1 MHPKPFPKVFPPEF
15 PLELQN
21 VILTLLRDLCVQH
34 FPLAQQPTNNGR
46 PLLLHT
52 HPCDTLVLRTYGAT
66 LSLSKSTQS
75 LIAIPLGG
83 LGEFGMN
90 MMALRLGDDIIVIDA
105 GMMFPESEL
114 LGVDLVIPDTTYLK
128 QNRANVR
135 AIVLTHGH
143 EDHIGALPY
152 ILRDLNVPVYGT
164 RFTLALVKKRL
175 AEANLL
181 DSTTLREVM
190 PGRLIEIGPYEIEF
204 IPVTHSTI
212 DCVAL
217 AVRTPLGV
225 IIHTGDFKIDQTPVG
240 GAPFD
245 LHSFAR
251 YGNEGVLAL
260 FSDSTN
266 VERPGFTPSERAIVP
281 RIEELCRSAPRRV
294 ILSCFASSI
303 HRIQQ
308 VIDIASRVGRKIAFV
323 GRSMVDNVEIAHDL
337 EYLRIPDGMVVRPQ
351 DIRTFD
357 PRRIIILAS
366 GSQAEPMSSLSRI
379 AVDNHR
385 FVSVDESDTVILS
398 ARIIPGNEKAIF
410 RMLDH
415 MFRRRALVYYDN
427 NAGTIH
433 VSGHASQEE
442 QKLVLQ
448 LVKPKYFI
456 PVHGEYRHLFRHA
469 ALAHQ
474 LGCVSSEILLLEN
487 GQTIEFTEDG
497 ARRRDPVTSGR
508 VLVDSGSLEEIEEV
522 VIRDRKHLSEDGVVV
537 PIIAIDKRTGRM
549 ETVPEIVTRGM
560 FSDNGTELMA
570 GARDVILKTVEQSN
584 AEEKGDWSVI
594 KEKIRVD
601 LKRYINKHTSKRP
614 LILPVILEV

>member
-1 MHPKPFPKVFPPEF
+1 
-15 PLELQN
+15 LS
-21 VILTLLRDLCVQH
+21 
-34 FPLAQQPTNNGR
+34 QP
-46 PLLLHT
+46 
-52 HPCDTLVLRTYGAT
+52 A
-66 LSLSKSTQS
+66 QS
-75 LIAIPLGG
+75 LTAIPLGG

-90 MMALRLGDDIIVIDA
+90 MMALRFGDDILVIDA

-114 LGVDLVIPDTTYLK
+114 LGVDLVIPDITYLK
-128 QNRANVR
+128 QNRAHVR

-175 AEANLL
+175 DEAGLL
-181 DSTTLREVM
+181 QSATLREVI
-190 PGRLIEIGPYEIEF
+190 PGGRLVEIGPFEIEF

-245 LHSFAR
+245 LHAFAR
-251 YGNEGVLAL
+251 YGHEGVLAL

-266 VERPGFTPSERAIVP
+266 VERPGFTGSERNVVP

-308 VIDIASRVGRKIAFV
+308 VLDIAARVGRKVAFV
-323 GRSMVDNVEIAHDL
+323 GRSMVDNVEIAHSL

-351 DIRTFD
+351 DIRGFD
-357 PRRIIILAS
+357 PKRLVILAS

-385 FVSVDESDTVILS
+385 FVSVDENDTVILS

-427 NAGTIH
+427 SGGTIH

-448 LVKPKYFI
+448 LIKPKYFI

-474 LGCVSSEILLLEN
+474 LGCVSGEILLLED
-487 GQTIEFTEDG
+487 GHTIEFTEDG
-497 ARRRDPVTSGR
+497 AFRRDPVPAGR
-508 VLVDSGSLEEIEEV
+508 VCVDSGSLEEIEEA

-537 PIIAIDKRTGRM
+537 PIIAIDKHTGRM
-549 ETVPEIVTRGM
+549 ESQPEIVTRGM
-560 FSDNGTELMA
+560 FSDNGNEFLA
-570 GARDVILKTVEQSN
+570 GARDVVLKTVEQSN
-584 AEEKGDWSVI
+584 AEEKSDWSVI

-601 LKRYINKHTSKRP
+601 LKRYINKQTSKRP

>member
-1 MHPKPFPKVFPPEF
+1 MTLH
-15 PLELQN
+15 LSQN
-21 VILTLLRDLCVQH
+21 R
-34 FPLAQQPTNNGR
+34 
-46 PLLLHT
+46 
-52 HPCDTLVLRTYGAT
+52 
-66 LSLSKSTQS
+66 QS
-75 LIAIPLGG
+75 LFAIPLGG

-90 MMALRLGDDIIVIDA
+90 MMALRSGDDIIVIDA

-114 LGVDLVIPDTTYLK
+114 LGVDLVIPDITYLK
-128 QNRANVR
+128 QNRAMVR
-135 AIVLTHGH
+135 GIVLTHGH
-143 EDHIGALPY
+143 EDHVGALQY
-152 ILRDLNVPVYGT
+152 ILKDLNVPIYGT
-164 RFTLALVKKRL
+164 RFTLALVKKRIEEAGLL
-175 AEANLL
+175 A
-181 DSTTLREVM
+181 TTTMREVV
-190 PGRLIEIGPYEIEF
+190 PGRLVELGPFEIEF

-217 AVRTPLGV
+217 AVRTPAGV
-225 IIHTGDFKIDQTPVG
+225 IMHTGDFKIDQTPVG

-245 LHSFAR
+245 LHAFAR
-251 YGNEGVLAL
+251 YGSEGVLAL

-281 RIEELCRSAPRRV
+281 RIEDLCRSAPRRV
-294 ILSCFASSI
+294 IISCFASSV

-308 VIDIASRVGRKIAFV
+308 IIDIATRVNRKVAFV
-323 GRSMVDNVEIAHDL
+323 GRSMVDNVEIAHSLD
-337 EYLRIPDGMVVRPQ
+337 YLRIPDGMVVRPQ
-351 DIRTFD
+351 DIRSFD
-357 PRRIIILAS
+357 PKRIIIMAS

-385 FVSVDESDTVILS
+385 FVSVDENDSVILS

-427 NAGTIH
+427 SAGTIH

-442 QKLVLQ
+442 QKLILQ

-469 ALAHQ
+469 ALAAQ
-474 LGCVSSEILLLEN
+474 LGCVSGQILLMEDGQVLELN
-487 GQTIEFTEDG
+487 EDG
-497 ARRRDPVTSGR
+497 AFRRDPVAAGR

-522 VIRDRKHLSEDGVVV
+522 VVRDRKHLSEDGVVV
-537 PIIAIDKRTGRM
+537 TIIAIDKHTGKM
-549 ETVPEIVTRGM
+549 EGQPEIVTRGLM
-560 FSDNGTELMA
+560 SDNGQELVG
-570 GARDVILKTVEQSN
+570 GARNVVLKTVAESN
-584 AEEKGDWSVI
+584 AEEKSDWSVI

>member
-1 MHPKPFPKVFPPEF
+1 MSKPP
-15 PLELQN
+15 
-21 VILTLLRDLCVQH
+21 
-34 FPLAQQPTNNGR
+34 
-46 PLLLHT
+46 
-52 HPCDTLVLRTYGAT
+52 
-66 LSLSKSTQS
+66 QS
-75 LIAIPLGG
+75 LFAVPLGG

-90 MMALRLGDDIIVIDA
+90 MMALRYGDDIIVIDA

-114 LGVDLVIPDTTYLK
+114 LGVDLVIPDITYLK
-128 QNRANVR
+128 QNRQLVR
-135 AIVLTHGH
+135 AIILTHGH

-152 ILRDLNVPVYGT
+152 ILRDLNVPIYGT

-175 AEANLL
+175 TEANLL
-181 DSTTLREVM
+181 DSTTLREVI
-190 PGRLIEIGPYEIEF
+190 PGRRVEVGPYEIEF

-217 AVRTPLGV
+217 AVRTPVGV
-225 IIHTGDFKIDQTPVG
+225 IIHTGDFKIDHTPVG
-240 GAPFD
+240 GAGFD
-245 LHSFAR
+245 IHTFAR

-266 VERPGFTPSERAIVP
+266 VERPGITPSERAVVP
-281 RIEELCRSAPRRV
+281 RIEELARSAPRRV

-308 VIDIASRVGRKIAFV
+308 VIDIASRVGRKVAFV
-323 GRSMVDNVEIAHDL
+323 GRSMVDNVEIAHEL
-337 EYLRIPDGMVVRPQ
+337 EYLRIPDGMVVRSQ
-351 DIRTFD
+351 DIRSFD
-357 PRRIIILAS
+357 PRKIIILAS

-385 FVSVDESDTVILS
+385 FVSVDENDTVILS
-398 ARIIPGNEKAIF
+398 SRIIPGNEKAIF

-427 NAGTIH
+427 SAGVIH

-456 PVHGEYRHLFRHA
+456 PVHGEFRHLFRHA

-474 LGCVSSEILLLEN
+474 LGVVSGEILLVEN
-487 GQTIEFTEDG
+487 GQNIEFTEDG
-497 ARRRDPVTSGR
+497 AFRRDPVTAGR

-522 VIRDRKHLSEDGVVV
+522 VVRDRKHLSEDGVVV
-537 PIIAIDKRTGRM
+537 PIIAIDKHTGKL
-549 ETVPEIVTRGM
+549 ESQPEIVTRGFM
-560 FSDNGTELMA
+560 SDNGSDLVT
-570 GARDVILKTVEQSN
+570 GARDIVLRTINESN
-584 AEEKGDWSVI
+584 PEERADWSVI

-601 LKRYINKHTSKRP
+601 LKRYINKQTSKRP
-614 LILPVILEV
+614 LILPVILEI

>member
-1 MHPKPFPKVFPPEF
+1 
-15 PLELQN
+15 
-21 VILTLLRDLCVQH
+21 
-34 FPLAQQPTNNGR
+34 
-46 PLLLHT
+46 
-52 HPCDTLVLRTYGAT
+52 
-66 LSLSKSTQS
+66 LSKTSHS
-75 LIAIPLGG
+75 LTAIPLGG

-114 LGVDLVIPDTTYLK
+114 LGVDLVIPDITYLK
-128 QNRANVR
+128 QNRAHVR

-175 AEANLL
+175 DEAGLL
-181 DSTTLREVM
+181 DSTTLREVL
-190 PGRLIEIGPYEIEF
+190 PGRLVEIGPFEIEF
-204 IPVTHSTI
+204 ISVTHSTV

-217 AVRTPLGV
+217 AIRTPLGV
-225 IIHTGDFKIDQTPVG
+225 VIHTGDFKIDQTPVG

-245 LHSFAR
+245 LHTFAK
-251 YGNEGVLAL
+251 YGTEGVLAL

-281 RIEELCRSAPRRV
+281 RIEELCRSAPKRV

-308 VIDIASRVGRKIAFV
+308 IIDIASRVNRKVAFV
-323 GRSMVDNVEIAHDL
+323 GRSMVDNVEIAHSL
-337 EYLRIPDGMVVRPQ
+337 ELLRIPDGMVVRPQ
-351 DIRTFD
+351 DIRGFD
-357 PRRIIILAS
+357 PKRIIILAS

-385 FVSVDESDTVILS
+385 FVSVDENDSVILS
-398 ARIIPGNEKAIF
+398 ARIIPGNEKSIF

-427 NAGTIH
+427 SAGTIH

-442 QKLVLQ
+442 QKLLLQ

-474 LGCVSSEILLLEN
+474 LGVVSEEILLIED
-487 GQTIEFTEDG
+487 GKTIEFTEDG
-497 ARRRDPVTSGR
+497 AHRRDSVTAGR
-508 VLVDSGSLEEIEEV
+508 VCVDSGSLEEIEDV

-537 PIIAIDKRTGRM
+537 PIIAIDKHTGKM
-549 ETVPEIVTRGM
+549 ESHPEIVTRGLM
-560 FSDNGTELMA
+560 SDNGQELIA
-570 GARDVILKTVEQSN
+570 GARLVIMKTVEESN
-584 AEEKGDWSVI
+584 AEEKSDWGVI

-601 LKRYINKHTSKRP
+601 LKRYISKQTSKRP
-614 LILPVILEV
+614 LILPVILEI

>member
-1 MHPKPFPKVFPPEF
+1 
-15 PLELQN
+15 
-21 VILTLLRDLCVQH
+21 
-34 FPLAQQPTNNGR
+34 
-46 PLLLHT
+46 
-52 HPCDTLVLRTYGAT
+52 
-66 LSLSKSTQS
+66 
-75 LIAIPLGG
+75 LGG

-90 MMALRLGDDIIVIDA
+90 MMVLRYGDDIIVIDA

-114 LGVDLVIPDTTYLK
+114 LGVDLVIPDITYLK
-128 QNRANVR
+128 QNRQHVR

-152 ILRDLNVPVYGT
+152 ILRDLNVPIYGS

-175 AEANLL
+175 EEAGLL
-181 DSTTLREVM
+181 PSATLREAT
-190 PGRLIEIGPYEIEF
+190 PGRLVEIGPFEIEF

-217 AVRTPLGV
+217 AIRTPLGV
-225 IIHTGDFKIDQTPVG
+225 VMHTGDFKVDQTPVDNV
-240 GAPFD
+240 PFD
-245 LHSFAR
+245 LHTFAK

-266 VERPGFTPSERAIVP
+266 VERPGFTPSERTIVP
-281 RIEELCRSAPRRV
+281 RIEELARSAPRRV

-308 VIDIASRVGRKIAFV
+308 VIDIAERVGRKVAFV
-323 GRSMVDNVEIAHDL
+323 GRSMVDNVEIAHSLD
-337 EYLRIPDGMVVRPQ
+337 YLRIPDGMVVRPQ
-351 DIRTFD
+351 DIRSFD
-357 PRRIIILAS
+357 AKKLLILAS

-385 FVSVDESDTVILS
+385 FVSVDENDTVILS

-427 NAGTIH
+427 SAGTIH
-433 VSGHASQEE
+433 VSGHGSQEE
-442 QKLVLQ
+442 QRLILR

-469 ALAHQ
+469 ALAQQ
-474 LGCVSSEILLLEN
+474 LGAVRGEILLLED
-487 GQTIEFTEDG
+487 GKCIEFTEDG
-497 ARRRDPVTSGR
+497 VFRREPVAAGR
-508 VLVDSGSLEEIEEV
+508 ILVDSGSLEEIEEIV
-522 VIRDRKHLSEDGVVV
+522 VRDRKHLSEEGVVI
-537 PIIAIDKRTGRM
+537 PIIAIDKHTGRL
-549 ETVPEIVTRGM
+549 ESAPEIVTRGLM
-560 FSDNGTELMA
+560 SEDGGELLN
-570 GARDVILKTVEQSN
+570 GAREVVLKTFELSN
-584 AEEKGDWSVI
+584 KEERADWSVI
-594 KEKIRVD
+594 KEKIRID

>member
-1 MHPKPFPKVFPPEF
+1 MSK
-15 PLELQN
+15 
-21 VILTLLRDLCVQH
+21 LTQ
-34 FPLAQQPTNNGR
+34 
-46 PLLLHT
+46 
-52 HPCDTLVLRTYGAT
+52 TLT
-66 LSLSKSTQS
+66 
-75 LIAIPLGG
+75 AIPLGG

-90 MMALRLGDDIIVIDA
+90 MMVFRYGDDILVVDA

-114 LGVDLVIPDTTYLK
+114 LGVDLVIPDITYLK
-128 QNRANVR
+128 QNLEHVR

-152 ILRDLNVPVYGT
+152 ILRDVNVPIYGT
-164 RFTLALVKKRL
+164 RFTLALVRKRL
-175 AEANLL
+175 EEAGLL
-181 DSTTLREVM
+181 ESAKLFEVT
-190 PGRLIEIGPYEIEF
+190 PGRLVEIGPYEIEF
-204 IPVTHSTI
+204 IPVTHSTV

-217 AVRTPLGV
+217 AIRTPIGV
-225 IIHTGDFKIDQTPVG
+225 IMHTGDFKIDQTPVD

-245 LHSFAR
+245 LHAFAR

-266 VERPGFTPSERAIVP
+266 VERPGFTPSERAVVP
-281 RIEELCRSAPRRV
+281 RIEELTRLAPRRV
-294 ILSCFASSI
+294 VLSCFASSI

-308 VIDIASRVGRKIAFV
+308 VIDIGERVGRKVAFV

-337 EYLRIPDGMVVRPQ
+337 GLLRIPDGMVVRPQ
-351 DIRTFD
+351 DIRGFD
-357 PRRIIILAS
+357 PKKLLLLVS
-366 GSQAEPMSSLSRI
+366 GSQAEPMSSMSRI

-385 FVSVDESDTVILS
+385 LVTIDENDTIILS

-427 NAGTIH
+427 ANGPIH

-442 QKLVLQ
+442 QKLLLR

-474 LGCVSSEILLLEN
+474 LGCVSEEIMLLEN
-487 GQTIEFTEDG
+487 GKVVEFTEDG
-497 ARRRDPVTSGR
+497 AYRRDPVTTGR
-508 VLVDSGSLEEIEEV
+508 VLVDSGSLEEIEEMV
-522 VIRDRKHLSEDGVVV
+522 VRDRKHLSEEGVVI
-537 PIIAIDKRTGRM
+537 PIIAIDKHTGQV
-549 ETVPEIVTRGM
+549 ESAPEIVTRGLM
-560 FSDNGTELMA
+560 SENGNEFLA
-570 GARDVILKTVEQSN
+570 GARDVVSRTVESSN
-584 AEEKGDWSVI
+584 LEERADWSVI

-601 LKRYINKHTSKRP
+601 LKRYINKQTQKRP

>member
-1 MHPKPFPKVFPPEF
+1 
-15 PLELQN
+15 
-21 VILTLLRDLCVQH
+21 LTK
-34 FPLAQQPTNNGR
+34 
-46 PLLLHT
+46 
-52 HPCDTLVLRTYGAT
+52 
-66 LSLSKSTQS
+66 SLQS
-75 LIAIPLGG
+75 LFAIPLGG

-90 MMALRLGDDIIVIDA
+90 MLALRYGDDIIVIDA

-114 LGVDLVIPDTTYLK
+114 LGIDLVIPDISYLK
-128 QNRANVR
+128 QNRQHVR
-135 AIVLTHGH
+135 AIILTHGH

-152 ILRDLNVPVYGT
+152 ILRDLAVPIYGT

-175 AEANLL
+175 AEAGLL
-181 DSTTLREVM
+181 ESTTLREVI
-190 PGRLIEIGPYEIEF
+190 PGRQIELGQYEVEF
-204 IPVTHSTI
+204 IPVTHSTV

-225 IIHTGDFKIDQTPVG
+225 IIHTGDFKIDHTPVE
-240 GAPFD
+240 GAGFD
-245 LHSFAR
+245 IHTFAR

-266 VERPGFTPSERAIVP
+266 VERPGYTPSERAVVP
-281 RIEELCRSAPRRV
+281 RIEELARSAPRRV

-308 VIDIASRVGRKIAFV
+308 VIDIAFRVGRKVAFV
-323 GRSMVDNVEIAHDL
+323 GRSMVDNVEIAHEL
-337 EYLRIPDGMVVRPQ
+337 GYLRIPDGMVVRSQ
-351 DIRTFD
+351 DIRAFE
-357 PRRIIILAS
+357 PRKLIVLAS

-385 FVSVDESDTVILS
+385 FVSVDENDTVILS
-398 ARIIPGNEKAIF
+398 SRIIPGNEKAIF

-427 NAGTIH
+427 SAGVIH

-442 QKLVLQ
+442 QKLLLQ

-474 LGCVSSEILLLEN
+474 LGVVSGEIILAEN
-487 GQTIEFTEDG
+487 GHCIEFTEDG
-497 ARRRDPVTSGR
+497 AYRRDPVAAGR

-522 VIRDRKHLSEDGVVV
+522 VVRDRRHLSEDGVVV
-537 PIIAIDKRTGRM
+537 PIIAIDKHTGKL
-549 ETVPEIVTRGM
+549 ESQPEIVTRGFM
-560 FSDNGTELMA
+560 SDNGSDLVT
-570 GARDVILKTVEQSN
+570 GARDIVLKTINTSN
-584 AEEKGDWSVI
+584 AEERADWSVI

-601 LKRYINKHTSKRP
+601 LKRYINKQTSKRP
-614 LILPVILEV
+614 LILPVILEL

>member
-1 MHPKPFPKVFPPEF
+1 
-15 PLELQN
+15 
-21 VILTLLRDLCVQH
+21 
-34 FPLAQQPTNNGR
+34 
-46 PLLLHT
+46 
-52 HPCDTLVLRTYGAT
+52 
-66 LSLSKSTQS
+66 LSNTSQS
-75 LIAIPLGG
+75 LTAIPLGG

-90 MMALRLGDDIIVIDA
+90 MMALRLGDNIIVIDA

-114 LGVDLVIPDTTYLK
+114 LGVDLVIPDITYLK
-128 QNRANVR
+128 QNRSLVK

-152 ILRDLNVPVYGT
+152 ILRDLNVPVYGS

-175 AEANLL
+175 EEAGLI
-181 DSTTLREVM
+181 DSTTLREVI
-190 PGRLIEIGPYEIEF
+190 PGRLVEIDPFEIEF
-204 IPVTHSTI
+204 IPVTHSTT

-217 AVRTPLGV
+217 AIRTPLGV

-245 LHSFAR
+245 LHAFAR

-266 VERPGFTPSERAIVP
+266 VERPGFTPSERAVVP
-281 RIEELCRSAPRRV
+281 RLEDLCRSAPRRV
-294 ILSCFASSI
+294 VLSCFASSI

-308 VIDIASRVGRKIAFV
+308 VIDIASRVGRKVAFV
-323 GRSMVDNVEIAHDL
+323 GRSMVDNIEIAHSL

-351 DIRTFD
+351 DIRGFD
-357 PRRIIILAS
+357 PKRLVILAS
-366 GSQAEPMSSLSRI
+366 GSQAEPMSSMSRI

-385 FVSVDESDTVILS
+385 FVSVDENDTVILS
-398 ARIIPGNEKAIF
+398 ARIIPGNEKPIF
-410 RMLDH
+410 RMLDN
-415 MFRRRALVYYDN
+415 MFRRRALVYYEN
-427 NAGTIH
+427 SSGTIH

-442 QKLVLQ
+442 QKLILQ
-448 LVKPKYFI
+448 LCKPKYFI

-474 LGCVSSEILLLEN
+474 LGCVSGEILLMED
-487 GQTIEFTEDG
+487 GQVVEFTEDR
-497 ARRRDPVTSGR
+497 AYRRDPVTAGR
-508 VLVDSGSLEEIEEV
+508 VLVDSGSLEEIEEAV
-522 VIRDRKHLSEDGVVV
+522 VRDRKHLSEDGVLV
-537 PIIAIDKRTGRM
+537 PIIAIDKHTGKM
-549 ETVPEIVTRGM
+549 DMQPEIVTRGM
-560 FSDNGTELMA
+560 FSDNGQELIA
-570 GARDVILKTVEQSN
+570 GARDVVLKTVEQSN
-584 AEEKGDWSVI
+584 SEEKMDWSVM

>member
-1 MHPKPFPKVFPPEF
+1 LSN
-15 PLELQN
+15 PL
-21 VILTLLRDLCVQH
+21 
-34 FPLAQQPTNNGR
+34 
-46 PLLLHT
+46 
-52 HPCDTLVLRTYGAT
+52 
-66 LSLSKSTQS
+66 QS
-75 LIAIPLGG
+75 LFAIPLGG

-90 MMALRLGDDIIVIDA
+90 MMALRYGDDIIVIDA

-114 LGVDLVIPDTTYLK
+114 LGVDLVIPDITYLK
-128 QNRANVR
+128 QNRQLVR
-135 AIVLTHGH
+135 AIILTHGH

-175 AEANLL
+175 GEANLL
-181 DSTTLREVM
+181 DSTTLREVI
-190 PGRLIEIGPYEIEF
+190 PGRRIEVGPYEIEF
-204 IPVTHSTI
+204 IPVTHSTV

-217 AVRTPLGV
+217 AVRTPVGI
-225 IIHTGDFKIDQTPVG
+225 IIHTGDFKIDHTPVG
-240 GAPFD
+240 GAGFD
-245 LHSFAR
+245 IHTFAR

-266 VERPGFTPSERAIVP
+266 VERPGITPSERAVVP
-281 RIEELCRSAPRRV
+281 RIEELARSAPRRV

-308 VIDIASRVGRKIAFV
+308 VIDIATRVGRKVAFV

-337 EYLRIPDGMVVRPQ
+337 EYLRIPDGMVVRSQ
-351 DIRTFD
+351 DIRSFD
-357 PRRIIILAS
+357 PRKIIILAS

-385 FVSVDESDTVILS
+385 FVSVDENDTVILS
-398 ARIIPGNEKAIF
+398 SRIIPGNEKAIF

-427 NAGTIH
+427 SAGVIH

-456 PVHGEYRHLFRHA
+456 PVHGEFRHLFRHA

-474 LGCVSSEILLLEN
+474 LGAVSGEILLAEN
-487 GQTIEFTEDG
+487 GQCIEFTEDG
-497 ARRRDPVTSGR
+497 AFRRDPVAAGR

-522 VIRDRKHLSEDGVVV
+522 VVRDRRHLSEDGVVV
-537 PIIAIDKRTGRM
+537 PIIAIDKHTGKL
-549 ETVPEIVTRGM
+549 ESQPEIVTRGFM
-560 FSDNGTELMA
+560 SDNGSDLVT
-570 GARDVILKTVEQSN
+570 GARDIVLRTINTSN
-584 AEEKGDWSVI
+584 AEERADWSVI

-601 LKRYINKHTSKRP
+601 LKRFINKQTSKRP

>member
-1 MHPKPFPKVFPPEF
+1 M
-15 PLELQN
+15 
-21 VILTLLRDLCVQH
+21 
-34 FPLAQQPTNNGR
+34 
-46 PLLLHT
+46 
-52 HPCDTLVLRTYGAT
+52 
-66 LSLSKSTQS
+66 SKTRQS
-75 LIAIPLGG
+75 ITAIPLGG

-90 MMALRLGDDIIVIDA
+90 MMVLRLGDDIIVIDA

-114 LGVDLVIPDTTYLK
+114 LGVDLVIPDITYLK
-128 QNRANVR
+128 QNRSHVR

-175 AEANLL
+175 GEAGLL
-181 DSTTLREVM
+181 ESTTLREVM
-190 PGRLIEIGPYEIEF
+190 PGRVIEIGPFEIEF
-204 IPVTHSTI
+204 ISVTHSTV

-217 AVRTPLGV
+217 AIRTPLGV
-225 IIHTGDFKIDQTPVG
+225 IIHTGDFKIDQTPVDG
-240 GAPFD
+240 GPFD
-245 LHSFAR
+245 LHAFAK
-251 YGNEGVLAL
+251 YGKEGVLAL

-308 VIDIASRVGRKIAFV
+308 VIDIATRVHRKVAFV
-323 GRSMVDNVEIAHDL
+323 GRSMADNVEIAHAL
-337 EYLRIPDGMVVRPQ
+337 ELLRIPDGMVVRPQ
-351 DIRTFD
+351 DIRGFD
-357 PRRIIILAS
+357 PKRIIILAS

-385 FVSVDESDTVILS
+385 HISLDENDSVILS
-398 ARIIPGNEKAIF
+398 ARIIPGNEKSIF

-415 MFRRRALVYYDN
+415 MFRRRALVYYEN
-427 NAGTIH
+427 SAGLIH
-433 VSGHASQEE
+433 VSGHGSQEE
-442 QKLVLQ
+442 QKLMLQ
-448 LVKPKYFI
+448 LVKPKYFVPI
-456 PVHGEYRHLFRHA
+456 HGEYRHLFRHA

-474 LGCVSSEILLLEN
+474 LGAVSEEILLLED
-487 GQTIEFTEDG
+487 GQRVEFTEDG
-497 ARRRDPVTSGR
+497 AHRREPVTAGR

-537 PIIAIDKRTGRM
+537 PIIAIDKHTGKL
-549 ETVPEIVTRGM
+549 ESQPEIVTRGLM
-560 FSDNGTELMA
+560 SDNGQELLV
-570 GARDVILKTVEQSN
+570 GAREVLMKTVAESS
-584 AEEKGDWSVI
+584 AEEISDWGVI

-601 LKRYINKHTSKRP
+601 LKRYINKQTSKRP

>member
-1 MHPKPFPKVFPPEF
+1 
-15 PLELQN
+15 
-21 VILTLLRDLCVQH
+21 
-34 FPLAQQPTNNGR
+34 
-46 PLLLHT
+46 
-52 HPCDTLVLRTYGAT
+52 
-66 LSLSKSTQS
+66 LSKTSQS
-75 LIAIPLGG
+75 LTAIPLGG

-90 MMALRLGDDIIVIDA
+90 MMVLRLGDDIIVIDA

-114 LGVDLVIPDTTYLK
+114 LGVDLVIPDISYLK
-128 QNRANVR
+128 QNRAHVR

-152 ILRDLNVPVYGT
+152 ILRELNVPVYGT

-175 AEANLL
+175 AEAGLL

-190 PGRLIEIGPYEIEF
+190 PGRLVEIGPYEIEF
-204 IPVTHSTI
+204 ISVTHSTV

-217 AVRTPLGV
+217 AIRTPLGV
-225 IIHTGDFKIDQTPVG
+225 IIHSGDFKIDQTPVG

-245 LHSFAR
+245 LHSFAK

-308 VIDIASRVGRKIAFV
+308 VIDIASRVNRKVAFV
-323 GRSMVDNVEIAHDL
+323 GRSMVDNVEIAHSL
-337 EYLRIPDGMVVRPQ
+337 ELLRIPDGMVVRPQ
-351 DIRTFD
+351 DIRGFD
-357 PRRIIILAS
+357 PKRLIILAS

-385 FVSVDESDTVILS
+385 FVSVDENDSVILS
-398 ARIIPGNEKAIF
+398 ARIIPGNEKSIF

-427 NAGTIH
+427 SAGTIH

-442 QKLVLQ
+442 QKLLLQ

-474 LGCVSSEILLLEN
+474 LGAVSQEILLLED
-487 GQTIEFTEDG
+487 GQSIEFTEDG
-497 ARRRDPVTSGR
+497 ARRRDPVTAGR
-508 VLVDSGSLEEIEEV
+508 VCVDSGSLEEIEEV
-522 VIRDRKHLSEDGVVV
+522 VIRDRKHLSEDGIVV
-537 PIIAIDKRTGRM
+537 PIIAIDKHTGKM
-549 ETVPEIVTRGM
+549 ESHPEIVTRGLM
-560 FSDNGTELMA
+560 SDNGHELIA
-570 GARDVILKTVEQSN
+570 GARMVIMKTVEESN
-584 AEEKGDWSVI
+584 AEEKSDWGVI

-601 LKRYINKHTSKRP
+601 LKRYINKQTSKRP

>member
-1 MHPKPFPKVFPPEF
+1 
-15 PLELQN
+15 
-21 VILTLLRDLCVQH
+21 
-34 FPLAQQPTNNGR
+34 
-46 PLLLHT
+46 
-52 HPCDTLVLRTYGAT
+52 
-66 LSLSKSTQS
+66 LSNTTQS
-75 LIAIPLGG
+75 LTAIPLGG

-114 LGVDLVIPDTTYLK
+114 LGVDLVIPDISYLK
-128 QNRANVR
+128 QNRSNVR

-175 AEANLL
+175 AEAGLL
-181 DSTTLREVM
+181 DSTTLREVI
-190 PGRLIEIGPYEIEF
+190 PGRLVEIGPYEIEF
-204 IPVTHSTI
+204 ISVTHSTV

-217 AVRTPLGV
+217 AIRTPLGV
-225 IIHTGDFKIDQTPVG
+225 IIHSGDFKIDQTPVD

-245 LHSFAR
+245 LHTFAK
-251 YGNEGVLAL
+251 YGKEGVLAL

-308 VIDIASRVGRKIAFV
+308 VIDIASRVNRKVSFV
-323 GRSMVDNVEIAHDL
+323 GRSMADNVEIAHSL
-337 EYLRIPDGMVVRPQ
+337 ELLRIPDGMVVRQQ
-351 DIRTFD
+351 DIRGFD
-357 PRRIIILAS
+357 PKRIIILAS

-385 FVSVDESDTVILS
+385 HVSVDENDSVILS
-398 ARIIPGNEKAIF
+398 ARIIPGNEKSIF

-427 NAGTIH
+427 SAGLIH
-433 VSGHASQEE
+433 VSGHGSQEE
-442 QKLVLQ
+442 QKLMLQ

-474 LGCVSSEILLLEN
+474 LGVVSGEILLIED
-487 GQTIEFTEDG
+487 GQSIEFTEDG
-497 ARRRDPVTSGR
+497 AYRRDPVTAGR
-508 VLVDSGSLEEIEEV
+508 VLVDSGSLEEIEEF

-537 PIIAIDKRTGRM
+537 PIIAIDKHTGKM
-549 ETVPEIVTRGM
+549 ESQPEIVMRGLM
-560 FSDNGTELMA
+560 GENGDQFLS
-570 GARDVILKTVEQSN
+570 GARDVLLKTVTESN
-584 AEEKGDWSVI
+584 AEETSDWGVI
-594 KEKIRVD
+594 KEKIRID
-601 LKRYINKHTSKRP
+601 LKRYISKQTSKRP

>member
-1 MHPKPFPKVFPPEF
+1 
-15 PLELQN
+15 
-21 VILTLLRDLCVQH
+21 
-34 FPLAQQPTNNGR
+34 
-46 PLLLHT
+46 
-52 HPCDTLVLRTYGAT
+52 
-66 LSLSKSTQS
+66 LSKSTQS
-75 LIAIPLGG
+75 LTAIPLGG

-128 QNRANVR
+128 QNRAHVR

-175 AEANLL
+175 AEANLI
-181 DSTTLREVM
+181 DSTTLREVI
-190 PGRLIEIGPYEIEF
+190 PGRMVEIGPFEIEF

-245 LHSFAR
+245 LHTFAR

-308 VIDIASRVGRKIAFV
+308 VIDIASRVGRKVAFV

-385 FVSVDESDTVILS
+385 FVSVDESDSVILS

-448 LVKPKYFI
+448 LVKPRYFI

-474 LGCVSSEILLLEN
+474 LGCVSGEIILLEN
-487 GQTIEFTEDG
+487 GQAIEFTEDG
-497 ARRRDPVTSGR
+497 ARRCDPVTSGR
-508 VLVDSGSLEEIEEV
+508 VLVDSGSLEEIEEFV
-522 VIRDRKHLSEDGVVV
+522 VRDRKHLSEDGVVV

-549 ETVPEIVTRGM
+549 ESTPEIVTRGM
-560 FSDNGTELMA
+560 FSDNGQEFMV

-584 AEEKGDWSVI
+584 AEEKSDWSVI

>member
-1 MHPKPFPKVFPPEF
+1 
-15 PLELQN
+15 
-21 VILTLLRDLCVQH
+21 
-34 FPLAQQPTNNGR
+34 
-46 PLLLHT
+46 
-52 HPCDTLVLRTYGAT
+52 
-66 LSLSKSTQS
+66 LSKPAQS
-75 LIAIPLGG
+75 LTAIPLGG

-90 MMALRLGDDIIVIDA
+90 MMALRVADDIIVIDA

-114 LGVDLVIPDTTYLK
+114 LGVDLVIPDITYLK
-128 QNRANVR
+128 QNRAHVR

-175 AEANLL
+175 DEAGLL
-181 DSTTLREVM
+181 KSTTLREVI
-190 PGRLIEIGPYEIEF
+190 PGGRLVEIGPFEIEF

-245 LHSFAR
+245 LHAFAR
-251 YGNEGVLAL
+251 YGHEGVLAL

-266 VERPGFTPSERAIVP
+266 VERPGFTGSERNIVP

-308 VIDIASRVGRKIAFV
+308 VVDIAGRVGRKVAFV
-323 GRSMVDNVEIAHDL
+323 GRSMVDNVEIAHSL

-351 DIRTFD
+351 DIRGFD
-357 PRRIIILAS
+357 PKRLLILAS

-385 FVSVDESDTVILS
+385 FVSVDENDSVILS

-427 NAGTIH
+427 SAGTIH

-469 ALAHQ
+469 ALAYQ
-474 LGCVSSEILLLEN
+474 LGCVSGEILVLED
-487 GQTIEFTEDG
+487 GHTLEFTEDG
-497 ARRRDPVTSGR
+497 AFRRDPVTAGR
-508 VLVDSGSLEEIEEV
+508 VCVDSGSLEEIEEV

-537 PIIAIDKRTGRM
+537 PIIAIDKHTGRM
-549 ETVPEIVTRGM
+549 ESQPEIVTRGM
-560 FSDNGTELMA
+560 FSDNGTEFLA
-570 GARDVILKTVEQSN
+570 GAREVILKTVEQSN
-584 AEEKGDWSVI
+584 AEEKSDWSVI

-601 LKRYINKHTSKRP
+601 LKRYINKQTSKRP

>member
-1 MHPKPFPKVFPPEF
+1 M
-15 PLELQN
+15 
-21 VILTLLRDLCVQH
+21 
-34 FPLAQQPTNNGR
+34 TNTAN
-46 PLLLHT
+46 
-52 HPCDTLVLRTYGAT
+52 
-66 LSLSKSTQS
+66 SLF
-75 LIAIPLGG
+75 AVPLGG

-90 MMALRLGDDIIVIDA
+90 MMALRYGDDIIVIDA

-114 LGVDLVIPDTTYLK
+114 LGIDLVIPDITYLK
-128 QNRANVR
+128 QNRPRVR
-135 AIVLTHGH
+135 AIVLTHCH

-175 AEANLL
+175 EEANLL
-181 DSTTLREVM
+181 DSTILREVL
-190 PGRLIEIGPYEIEF
+190 PGRRIEIGSYEIEF

-225 IIHTGDFKIDQTPVG
+225 IIHTGDFKIDQTPVDSWQ
-240 GAPFD
+240 FD
-245 LHSFAR
+245 LHAFAR
-251 YGNEGVLAL
+251 YGHEGVLAL

-266 VERPGFTPSERAIVP
+266 VERPGFTQSERVVVP
-281 RIEELCRSAPRRV
+281 RIEDLCRTAPRRV
-294 ILSCFASSI
+294 ILSCFASSM

-308 VIDIASRVGRKIAFV
+308 VIDIAGRVNRKVAFV
-323 GRSMVDNVEIAHDL
+323 GRSMVDNVEIAHSL
-337 EYLRIPDGMVVRPQ
+337 GYLQIPDGMVVRPQ
-351 DIRTFD
+351 DIRSFD

-385 FVSVDESDTVILS
+385 FVSVDENDTVILS
-398 ARIIPGNEKAIF
+398 ARIIPGNEKAIY

-427 NAGTIH
+427 SAGVIH

-442 QKLVLQ
+442 QKLILQ
-448 LVKPKYFI
+448 LVKPRYFI

-469 ALAHQ
+469 ALAHS
-474 LGCVSSEILLLEN
+474 LNVVSDEILLLEN
-487 GQTIEFTEDG
+487 GHVIEFTEDG
-497 ARRRDPVTSGR
+497 AFRRDPVTAGR

-522 VIRDRKHLSEDGVVV
+522 VVRDRRHLSEDGVVV
-537 PIIAIDKRTGRM
+537 TIIAIDKHSGRL
-549 ETVPEIVTRGM
+549 ESLPEIVTRGM

-570 GARDVILKTVEQSN
+570 GAREVVLKTVEQSN
-584 AEEKGDWSVI
+584 SEEKSDWSVI

>member
-1 MHPKPFPKVFPPEF
+1 
-15 PLELQN
+15 LN
-21 VILTLLRDLCVQH
+21 
-34 FPLAQQPTNNGR
+34 
-46 PLLLHT
+46 
-52 HPCDTLVLRTYGAT
+52 
-66 LSLSKSTQS
+66 KSSQS
-75 LIAIPLGG
+75 LTVVPLGG

-90 MMALRLGDDIIVIDA
+90 MMALRFGEDILVIDA

-114 LGVDLVIPDTTYLK
+114 LGVDLVIPDITFLK
-128 QNRANVR
+128 QNRAQVR

-152 ILRDLNVPVYGT
+152 ILRDLNVPIYGT

-175 AEANLL
+175 EEAGLL
-181 DSTTLREVM
+181 QSTTLREVL
-190 PGRLIEIGPYEIEF
+190 PGRKVEIGPYEVEF
-204 IPVTHSTI
+204 ISVTHSTI

-245 LHSFAR
+245 LHAFAR
-251 YGNEGVLAL
+251 YGAEGVLAL

-308 VIDIASRVGRKIAFV
+308 VIDIASRVGRKVAFV
-323 GRSMVDNVEIAHDL
+323 GRSMVDNVEIAHSL
-337 EYLRIPDGMVVRPQ
+337 ECLRIPDGMVVRPQ
-351 DIRTFD
+351 DVRGFD
-357 PRRIIILAS
+357 PKRIVILAS

-385 FVSVDESDTVILS
+385 FVSVDENDSVILS

-427 NAGTIH
+427 SAGTIH

-442 QKLVLQ
+442 QKLLLQ

-474 LGCVSSEILLLEN
+474 LGCVSGEILLLED
-487 GQTIEFTEDG
+487 GKTIEFTEDG
-497 ARRRDPVTSGR
+497 VQRRDPVTAGR
-508 VLVDSGSLEEIEEV
+508 VCVDSGSLEEIEEV

-537 PIIAIDKRTGRM
+537 SIIAIDKHTGKM
-549 ETVPEIVTRGM
+549 ESHPEIVTRGLM
-560 FSDNGTELMA
+560 SDNGQELIA
-570 GARDVILKTVEQSN
+570 GARAVIINTVEQSN
-584 AEEKGDWSVI
+584 AEEKSDWGVI